1 VALGAA
7 WTRGHAGGAAFGG
20 AAPAAG
26 TFVPMEFVSY
36 VWQFYFPKFDFL
48 EASVGQG
55 YGYRQMFISRF
66 FGGAVNLEIDLPNE
80 AYDAI
85 QIGAWLGLVAVWTT
99 AALRW
104 RTVRARWPAAAVCVL
119 MLLGIVALLHLV
131 SYTSIKAGGGVVI
144 TGRYLLPGIALMG
157 AAIAFVATSLP
168 RWLGVPLAGAALS
181 LAALHSIA
189 ILGLGVERFLG

>member
-1 VALGAA
+1 
-7 WTRGHAGGAAFGG
+7 
-20 AAPAAG
+20 
-26 TFVPMEFVSY
+26 MEFLSY

-66 FGGAVNLEIDLPNE
+66 FGGAVNLELDFPNGV
-80 AYDAI
+80 YDAI
-85 QIGAWLGLVAVWTT
+85 QIGAWLGLLTLWTT

-104 RTVRARWPAAAVCVL
+104 RSIRRRWPAVVICAL
-119 MLLGIVALLHLV
+119 MFVGMIGLLHLV

-157 AAIAFVATSLP
+157 AAVAFVATSLP
-168 RWLGVPLAGAALS
+168 RWLGVPFAGAALA
-181 LAALHSIA
+181 LASLHSMA
-189 ILGLGVERFLG
+189 MLGLGVERFLA

>member
-1 VALGAA
+1 VLATA

-26 TFVPMEFVSY
+26 SFVPAEFLSY
-36 VWQFYFPKFDFL
+36 VWQFYFPRFEFL

-66 FGGAVNLEIDLPNE
+66 FGGGVNLELDLTNE

-85 QIGAWLGLVAVWTT
+85 QVTAWLGLIALWTIAAVRWRSIRERWATVAVC
-99 AALRW
+99 L
-104 RTVRARWPAAAVCVL
+104 L
-119 MLLGIVALLHLV
+119 MFLGMVALLHLV
-131 SYTSIKAGGGVVI
+131 SYTSIKAGGGIVI
-144 TGRYLLPGIALMG
+144 TGRYLLPAIALMG

-168 RWLGVPLAGAALS
+168 RPLGVALGGAALA
-181 LAALHSIA
+181 LAALHSIVM
-189 ILGLGVERFLG
+189 LGLGVERFVA